1 MLQLR
6 DAGSKKWKYG
16 GDINSKLKVMSLQID
31 SAYQTEGS
39 VKAIRTGYG
48 LSCFRLMKNV
58 SCEYDRWVVE
68 TRLYKLRDTS
78 DTVIGRACS
87 ILYL

>member
-1 MLQLR
+1 
-6 DAGSKKWKYG
+6 
-16 GDINSKLKVMSLQID
+16 MSLQID